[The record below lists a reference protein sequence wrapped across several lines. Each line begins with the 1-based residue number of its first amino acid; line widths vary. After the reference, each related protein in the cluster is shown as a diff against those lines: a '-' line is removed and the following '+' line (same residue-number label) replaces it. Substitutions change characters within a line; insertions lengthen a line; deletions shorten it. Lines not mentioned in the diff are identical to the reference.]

1 MENGQLEVVGAAIAA
16 IGTITAAVGSTPFW
30 WLSEQAK
37 YNLNLWG
44 NLLQGTGNAL
54 EANGQGEIS
63 LEKIGNEIQAVGNS
77 TIVAGLLLLEEEE
90 VQTRLTISGNL
101 MQALGGAA
109 ALGDELKDDSNI
121 GEVYS
126 IVGNIMQIIGN
137 SMQALGDGY
146 DLRAEELEEATGT
159 DNGSD
164 EDNNNKGEVLNVFGS
179 WIQAG
184 GSVLSFIGQVIEEE
198 EE

>member
-1 MENGQLEVVGAAIAA
+1 M
-16 IGTITAAVGSTPFW
+16 
-30 WLSEQAK
+30 
-37 YNLNLWG
+37 
-44 NLLQGTGNAL
+44 
-54 EANGQGEIS
+54 
-63 LEKIGNEIQAVGNS
+63 
-77 TIVAGLLLLEEEE
+77 LEEGE

-164 EDNNNKGEVLNVFGS
+164 EDNNKGEVLNVFGS

>member
-1 MENGQLEVVGAAIAA
+1 MDNGQLEVVGAAIAA

-54 EANGQGEIS
+54 EADGQEGVS

-77 TIVAGLLLLEEEE
+77 TIVAGLLLLEEGET
-90 VQTRLTISGNL
+90 QTRLTIAGNL

-137 SMQALGDGY
+137 SMQALGGGY
-146 DLRAEELEEATGT
+146 DLRAEKLEEAAEIG
-159 DNGSD
+159 DSSG
-164 EDNNNKGEVLNVFGS
+164 EDNDKGEVLNVFGS